1 MLDIEGMQTRGRGPR
16 RATAAD
22 GNAADPGREAT
33 AEKGAA
39 AAIPPAGGPAKVRPP
54 QAPPVGRPVAA
65 SLSGR
70 RLLLA
75 AALVLLLPVVLVVA
89 AVSRQQPEAPPE
101 QTAAQFQVL
110 AQVPDRVFRTQLER
124 SQTINRMTGKLTAP
138 TLLDPAVTGIALQGA
153 AGALPTLA
161 LTGGAPEGTLPTL
174 ALTPRA
180 VPYTLDELHRSVPA
194 AFADL
199 PGRPASRGALLLT
212 ANLQVPAGATLIID
226 SLTPDVRLTSTP
238 SGFATIIS
246 RGTVTI
252 AGDVTRAVRI
262 SSWDPGLGRVDR
274 DSADGRSFILQIGG
288 RMDTDHAV
296 FEYLGFNLGLSSGV
310 AWNGALANSTQPLPV
325 KAQGDVRSSIF
336 RHNYFGAYT
345 ANAQGM
351 QWVGNT
357 FADNEEYGFD
367 PHTFSNNFL
376 VESNVAYGNGK
387 HGFIFS
393 RGCAHNML
401 RHNVS
406 RHNGGHGFMIDDGRS
421 DPSTLAESRT
431 NGSSNNVLM
440 DNTAFDNAGS
450 GVEIEGGTQNVVA
463 NNQVRHNYVGIRVKD
478 DAMVM
483 VRNNIAADNVR
494 YGIDIRN
501 VAGGIPVA
509 GNTVSGSWG
518 AVNLA
523 TTSSAV
529 LDGNVATD
537 VSAPVVIAGAAIRD
551 TAWSDHVADMVRWNP
566 MLVLW
571 SILLGV
577 PIVMALMRLLRA
589 ATRPNRRK
597 RTV

>member
-1 MLDIEGMQTRGRGPR
+1 MLDIEGGRTRVRSPR
-16 RATAAD
+16 RATAPD
-22 GNAADPGREAT
+22 GTAADSGRRVAGSVGGVAETLPAT
-33 AEKGAA
+33 GSPAD
-39 AAIPPAGGPAKVRPP
+39 PPRD
-54 QAPPVGRPVAA
+54 VGRPVAA

-75 AALVLLLPVVLVVA
+75 SALVLLLPGALTVA
-89 AVSRQQPEAPPE
+89 ALSRQQPEAPPVE
-101 QTAAQFQVL
+101 TAARFQVL
-110 AQVPDRVFRTQLER
+110 AQAPDRVFRAQLER
-124 SQTINRMTGKLTAP
+124 SQTVNRMTGKLTAP
-138 TLLDPAVTGIALQGA
+138 TLLDPALTGGAFQGA
-153 AGALPTLA
+153 PATLPALA
-161 LTGGAPEGTLPTL
+161 LTGGAPAGTLPTL

-180 VPYTLDELHRSVPA
+180 VPYTLDELHRLVPT
-194 AFADL
+194 AFSDL
-199 PGRPASRGALLLT
+199 AGRPGSGGALLLT

-226 SLTPDVRLTSTP
+226 GRTPDVRLISNP

-252 AGDVTRAVRI
+252 AGGVTRSVRI

-274 DSADGRSFILQIGG
+274 DSTDGRSFILQIGG
-288 RMDTDHAV
+288 RMDADHAV

-310 AWNGALANSTQPLPV
+310 AWNGAPANSTQSLPN
-325 KAQGDVRSSIF
+325 KAQGDVRSSVF

-345 ANAQGM
+345 AKAEGM

-401 RHNVS
+401 RGNVAH
-406 RHNGGHGFMIDDGRS
+406 HNGGHGFMIDDGRS
-421 DPSTLAESRT
+421 SPSTLAESRI

-440 DNTAFDNAGS
+440 DNSASDNAGS
-450 GVEIEGGTQNVVA
+450 GVEIEGGVKNVVV
-463 NNQVRHNYVGIRVKD
+463 NNRVTNNYIGIRVKD
-478 DAMVM
+478 DAVVM
-483 VRNNIAADNVR
+483 VRNNTAVDNVR

-501 VAGGIPVA
+501 TAGGISVA
-509 GNTVSGSWG
+509 GNTISGGWG

-529 LDGNVATD
+529 LDGNVTSD

-551 TAWSDHVADMVRWNP
+551 TAWPDQVVDVIRWNP

-571 SILLGV
+571 SVLLGV
-577 PIVMALMRLLRA
+577 PIVVALIRLVWTA
-589 ATRPNRRK
+589 ARPSRRI
-597 RTV
+597 RIA